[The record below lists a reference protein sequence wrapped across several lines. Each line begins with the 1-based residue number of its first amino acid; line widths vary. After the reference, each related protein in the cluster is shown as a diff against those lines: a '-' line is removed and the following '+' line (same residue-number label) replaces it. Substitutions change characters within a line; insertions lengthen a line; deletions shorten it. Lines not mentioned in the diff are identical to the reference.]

1 MGTAATT
8 PARPPAPTT
17 PGNIGTP
24 GQPLPPITAIEPTL
38 EARTLQR
45 MAEEQGEDAEI
56 AEYGSAGKNKTHQQ
70 SNVPTMAIPPGGVG
84 YDVVMVEGS
93 AQVQPIHP
101 VSKYVDP
108 HNYKILGS

>member
-24 GQPLPPITAIEPTL
+24 GQPLPPMTAIEPTL
-38 EARTLQR
+38 EASTLQR

-56 AEYGSAGKNKTHQQ
+56 AEDMEAQGKTKPTNKATFRQWLFLQ
-70 SNVPTMAIPPGGVG
+70 EEL
-84 YDVVMVEGS
+84 VMMWEW
-93 AQVQPIHP
+93 
-101 VSKYVDP
+101 
-108 HNYKILGS
+108 